1 MARRSL
7 WRRLR
12 RATRDPR
19 NAALARAIGGFSRAL
34 GALPMPAALAVG
46 RGLGTAAHAMLA
58 TPRRLAVAHMGLAFP
73 ELDLATRRR
82 LVRATFRHA
91 GQAFAELS
99 LFETILRRPD
109 YIRLEGVEALDTALA
124 RGRGAIAVTGHV
136 GNWELL
142 AAWAAA
148 IGYPITVVV
157 RRVNDLRFHSL
168 IVRFRRPEAHDERV
182 EAEVVHAPH
191 DHRDR
196 VADGRRPRRQEL
208 PVAYVTRDRDGAP
221 PPRQRRVERLDALEA
236 DVVGTAEDRLEQ
248 RQLGERLP
256 RVAEGGA
263 HQPPSRRE
271 VELREGEAHV
281 GDGEPARRGEQGVRR
296 RAETAAD
303 GERRRHREGAQ
314 RAAEAAD
321 RARQRGV
328 ARVAGRATEPAPERA
343 AGHQP
348 DGSDDAGAQQVV
360 EVDNA
365 RRPAAALGQDEE
377 GRDRVPLHDRDRLG
391 RERAATDR
399 LGRGRHQVARREL
412 AQIGGPL
419 EPAPEIAVG
428 DDPDQLAGAVHHPG
442 HAEALGGDL
451 DQRVL
456 ERRALGHE
464 RHLTP
469 SVHDLLDA

>member
-46 RGLGTAAHAMLA
+46 RGLGTAAHALLA

-109 YIRLEGVEALDTALA
+109 YVRLEGGEALDTALA

-168 IVRFRRPEAHDERV
+168 IVRFRAAAGVEVLVRDDPRFVAAVGDALRRNRVVAMLIDQDTRGAGVFVPFFGRPAHTPPGAALLALRARVPVVTAFIERRPEGGHLV
-182 EAEVVHAPH
+182 
-191 DHRDR
+191 R
-196 VADGRRPRRQEL
+196 VAPVPAEL
-208 PVAYVTRDRDGAP
+208 PRG
-221 PPRQRRVERLDALEA
+221 
-236 DVVGTAEDRLEQ
+236 
-248 RQLGERLP
+248 
-256 RVAEGGA
+256 
-263 HQPPSRRE
+263 
-271 VELREGEAHV
+271 REGVRELT
-281 GDGEPARRGEQGVRR
+281 ARL
-296 RAETAAD
+296 TAAIEAQIRRSPAEWVWWH
-303 GERRRHREGAQ
+303 ERWRKQ
-314 RAAEAAD
+314 PSAAAM
-321 RARQRGV
+321 
-328 ARVAGRATEPAPERA
+328 
-343 AGHQP
+343 
-348 DGSDDAGAQQVV
+348 
-360 EVDNA
+360 
-365 RRPAAALGQDEE
+365 RRPAATA
-377 GRDRVPLHDRDRLG
+377 
-391 RERAATDR
+391 ERA
-399 LGRGRHQVARREL
+399 L
-412 AQIGGPL
+412 
-419 EPAPEIAVG
+419 
-428 DDPDQLAGAVHHPG
+428 
-442 HAEALGGDL
+442 
-451 DQRVL
+451 
-456 ERRALGHE
+456 
-464 RHLTP
+464 
-469 SVHDLLDA
+469 S

>member
-46 RGLGTAAHAMLA
+46 RGLGTAAHALLA

-73 ELDLATRRR
+73 GLDLATRRR

-168 IVRFRRPEAHDERV
+168 IVRFRAAAGVEVLVRDDPRFVAAVGDALRRNRVVAMLIDQDTRGAGVFVPFFGRPAHTPPGAALLALRARVPVVTVFIERRPEGGHLVRV
-182 EAEVVHAPH
+182 SPVPA
-191 DHRDR
+191 
-196 VADGRRPRRQEL
+196 EL
-208 PVAYVTRDRDGAP
+208 PRG
-221 PPRQRRVERLDALEA
+221 
-236 DVVGTAEDRLEQ
+236 
-248 RQLGERLP
+248 
-256 RVAEGGA
+256 
-263 HQPPSRRE
+263 
-271 VELREGEAHV
+271 REGVRELT
-281 GDGEPARRGEQGVRR
+281 ARL
-296 RAETAAD
+296 TAAIEAQIRRSPAEWVWWH
-303 GERRRHREGAQ
+303 ERWRKQ
-314 RAAEAAD
+314 PSAAAM
-321 RARQRGV
+321 
-328 ARVAGRATEPAPERA
+328 
-343 AGHQP
+343 
-348 DGSDDAGAQQVV
+348 
-360 EVDNA
+360 
-365 RRPAAALGQDEE
+365 RRPAATA
-377 GRDRVPLHDRDRLG
+377 
-391 RERAATDR
+391 ERA
-399 LGRGRHQVARREL
+399 L
-412 AQIGGPL
+412 
-419 EPAPEIAVG
+419 
-428 DDPDQLAGAVHHPG
+428 
-442 HAEALGGDL
+442 
-451 DQRVL
+451 
-456 ERRALGHE
+456 
-464 RHLTP
+464 
-469 SVHDLLDA
+469 S

>member
-46 RGLGTAAHAMLA
+46 RGLGTAAHALLA
-58 TPRRLAVAHMGLAFP
+58 TPRRLAVDHMGLAFP

-168 IVRFRRPEAHDERV
+168 VVRFRAAAGV
-182 EAEVVHAPH
+182 EVLV
-191 DHRDR
+191 RDDPR
-196 VADGRRPRRQEL
+196 FVAAVG
-208 PVAYVTRDRDGAP
+208 
-221 PPRQRRVERLDALEA
+221 DALRRSP
-236 DVVGTAEDRLEQ
+236 AEWVWWH
-248 RQLGERLP
+248 ERW
-256 RVAEGGA
+256 RK
-263 HQPPSRRE
+263 QPS
-271 VELREGEAHV
+271 
-281 GDGEPARRGEQGVRR
+281 
-296 RAETAAD
+296 AA
-303 GERRRHREGAQ
+303 AM
-314 RAAEAAD
+314 
-321 RARQRGV
+321 
-328 ARVAGRATEPAPERA
+328 
-343 AGHQP
+343 
-348 DGSDDAGAQQVV
+348 
-360 EVDNA
+360 
-365 RRPAAALGQDEE
+365 RRPAATA
-377 GRDRVPLHDRDRLG
+377 
-391 RERAATDR
+391 ERA
-399 LGRGRHQVARREL
+399 L
-412 AQIGGPL
+412 
-419 EPAPEIAVG
+419 
-428 DDPDQLAGAVHHPG
+428 
-442 HAEALGGDL
+442 
-451 DQRVL
+451 
-456 ERRALGHE
+456 
-464 RHLTP
+464 
-469 SVHDLLDA
+469 S

>member
-46 RGLGTAAHAMLA
+46 RGLGTAAHALLA

-168 IVRFRRPEAHDERV
+168 IVRFRAAAGVEVLVRDDPRFVAAVGDALRRNRVVAMLIDQDTRGAGVFVPFFGRPAHTPPGAALLALRARVPVVTAFIERRPEGGHLVRV
-182 EAEVVHAPH
+182 SPVPA
-191 DHRDR
+191 
-196 VADGRRPRRQEL
+196 EL
-208 PVAYVTRDRDGAP
+208 PRG
-221 PPRQRRVERLDALEA
+221 
-236 DVVGTAEDRLEQ
+236 
-248 RQLGERLP
+248 
-256 RVAEGGA
+256 
-263 HQPPSRRE
+263 
-271 VELREGEAHV
+271 REGVRELT
-281 GDGEPARRGEQGVRR
+281 ARL
-296 RAETAAD
+296 TAAIEAQIRRSPAEWVWWH
-303 GERRRHREGAQ
+303 ERWRKQ
-314 RAAEAAD
+314 PSAAAM
-321 RARQRGV
+321 
-328 ARVAGRATEPAPERA
+328 
-343 AGHQP
+343 
-348 DGSDDAGAQQVV
+348 
-360 EVDNA
+360 
-365 RRPAAALGQDEE
+365 RRPAARA
-377 GRDRVPLHDRDRLG
+377 
-391 RERAATDR
+391 ERA
-399 LGRGRHQVARREL
+399 L
-412 AQIGGPL
+412 
-419 EPAPEIAVG
+419 
-428 DDPDQLAGAVHHPG
+428 
-442 HAEALGGDL
+442 
-451 DQRVL
+451 
-456 ERRALGHE
+456 
-464 RHLTP
+464 
-469 SVHDLLDA
+469 S

>member
-46 RGLGTAAHAMLA
+46 RGLGTAAHALLA

-99 LFETILRRPD
+99 LFESILRRPD

-168 IVRFRRPEAHDERV
+168 IVRFRAAAGVEVLVRDDPRFVAAVGDALRRNRVVAMLIDQDTRGAGVFVPFFGRPAHTPPGAALLALRARVPVVTVFIERRPEGGHLVRV
-182 EAEVVHAPH
+182 SPVPA
-191 DHRDR
+191 
-196 VADGRRPRRQEL
+196 EL
-208 PVAYVTRDRDGAP
+208 PRG
-221 PPRQRRVERLDALEA
+221 
-236 DVVGTAEDRLEQ
+236 
-248 RQLGERLP
+248 
-256 RVAEGGA
+256 
-263 HQPPSRRE
+263 
-271 VELREGEAHV
+271 REGVRELT
-281 GDGEPARRGEQGVRR
+281 ARL
-296 RAETAAD
+296 TAAIEAQIRRSPAEWVWWH
-303 GERRRHREGAQ
+303 ERWRKQ
-314 RAAEAAD
+314 PSAAAM
-321 RARQRGV
+321 
-328 ARVAGRATEPAPERA
+328 
-343 AGHQP
+343 
-348 DGSDDAGAQQVV
+348 
-360 EVDNA
+360 
-365 RRPAAALGQDEE
+365 RRPAATA
-377 GRDRVPLHDRDRLG
+377 
-391 RERAATDR
+391 ERA
-399 LGRGRHQVARREL
+399 L
-412 AQIGGPL
+412 
-419 EPAPEIAVG
+419 
-428 DDPDQLAGAVHHPG
+428 
-442 HAEALGGDL
+442 
-451 DQRVL
+451 
-456 ERRALGHE
+456 
-464 RHLTP
+464 
-469 SVHDLLDA
+469 S

>member
-46 RGLGTAAHAMLA
+46 RGLGTAAHALLA

-109 YIRLEGVEALDTALA
+109 YVRLEGGEALDTALA

-168 IVRFRRPEAHDERV
+168 IVRFRAAAGVEILVRDDPRFVAAVGDALRRNRVVAMLIDQDTRGAGVFVPFFGRPAHTPPGAALLALRARVPVVTAFIERRPEGGHLV
-182 EAEVVHAPH
+182 
-191 DHRDR
+191 R
-196 VADGRRPRRQEL
+196 VAPVPAEL
-208 PVAYVTRDRDGAP
+208 PRG
-221 PPRQRRVERLDALEA
+221 
-236 DVVGTAEDRLEQ
+236 
-248 RQLGERLP
+248 
-256 RVAEGGA
+256 
-263 HQPPSRRE
+263 
-271 VELREGEAHV
+271 REGVRELT
-281 GDGEPARRGEQGVRR
+281 ARL
-296 RAETAAD
+296 TAAIEAQIRRSPAEWVWWH
-303 GERRRHREGAQ
+303 ERWRKQ
-314 RAAEAAD
+314 PSAAAM
-321 RARQRGV
+321 
-328 ARVAGRATEPAPERA
+328 
-343 AGHQP
+343 
-348 DGSDDAGAQQVV
+348 
-360 EVDNA
+360 
-365 RRPAAALGQDEE
+365 RRPAATA
-377 GRDRVPLHDRDRLG
+377 
-391 RERAATDR
+391 ERA
-399 LGRGRHQVARREL
+399 L
-412 AQIGGPL
+412 
-419 EPAPEIAVG
+419 
-428 DDPDQLAGAVHHPG
+428 
-442 HAEALGGDL
+442 
-451 DQRVL
+451 
-456 ERRALGHE
+456 
-464 RHLTP
+464 
-469 SVHDLLDA
+469 S

>member
-109 YIRLEGVEALDTALA
+109 YVRLEGVEALDTALA

-168 IVRFRRPEAHDERV
+168 IVRFRAAAGVEVLVRDDPRFVAAVGDALRRNRVVAMLIDQDTRGAGVFVPFFGRPAHTPPGAALLALRARVQVVTAFIERRPEGGHLV
-182 EAEVVHAPH
+182 
-191 DHRDR
+191 R
-196 VADGRRPRRQEL
+196 VAPVPAEL
-208 PVAYVTRDRDGAP
+208 PRG
-221 PPRQRRVERLDALEA
+221 
-236 DVVGTAEDRLEQ
+236 
-248 RQLGERLP
+248 
-256 RVAEGGA
+256 
-263 HQPPSRRE
+263 
-271 VELREGEAHV
+271 REGVRELT
-281 GDGEPARRGEQGVRR
+281 ARL
-296 RAETAAD
+296 TAAIEAQIRRSPAEWVWWH
-303 GERRRHREGAQ
+303 ERWRKQ
-314 RAAEAAD
+314 PSAAAM
-321 RARQRGV
+321 
-328 ARVAGRATEPAPERA
+328 
-343 AGHQP
+343 
-348 DGSDDAGAQQVV
+348 
-360 EVDNA
+360 
-365 RRPAAALGQDEE
+365 RRPAATA
-377 GRDRVPLHDRDRLG
+377 
-391 RERAATDR
+391 ERA
-399 LGRGRHQVARREL
+399 L
-412 AQIGGPL
+412 
-419 EPAPEIAVG
+419 
-428 DDPDQLAGAVHHPG
+428 
-442 HAEALGGDL
+442 
-451 DQRVL
+451 
-456 ERRALGHE
+456 
-464 RHLTP
+464 
-469 SVHDLLDA
+469 S